1 MKQLSVSRQQA
12 FTLLE
17 LMLAV
22 TLTSLLMLGVGGAY
36 VTIKGTASQVNAL
49 ENTQEVLKGL
59 YDTLNYA
66 TKRASSIELLS
77 ASEIQLSYMNES
89 GSQLACDGSS
99 QLNTFTETFSL
110 KSNQLQC
117 RINNS
122 EPTIVLLTGI
132 ERLSFGVQQN
142 TSGNI
147 NALLTVVVTPLG
159 LPEIYRVTG
168 YTTPA
173 VRLDFALKSIILQW
187 AT

>member
-1 MKQLSVSRQQA
+1 MKPLDFKGQRA

-36 VTIKGTASQVNAL
+36 ITIKGTATQVDAL

-59 YDTLNYA
+59 HDTLSYA
-66 TKRASSIELLS
+66 TKRASSVELLS
-77 ASEIQLSYMNES
+77 ATEIQLSYMNES

-99 QLNTFTETFSL
+99 QLNTFTESFSL
-110 KSNQLQC
+110 TNNQLQC

-122 EPTIVLLTGI
+122 APNIVLLTGI
-132 ERLSFGVQQN
+132 EQLSFTVQQ
-142 TSGNI
+142 SASANI
-147 NALLTVVVTPLG
+147 NALLTVVVTPVG
-159 LPEIYRVTG
+159 LPENYRVAG
-168 YTTPA
+168 HATPA
-173 VRLDFALKSIILQW
+173 VRLDFAFKSIILQW